1 MLLQVVIFKMLSYYG
16 YKKCSTSSKAEKF
29 LKNHKIN
36 YQFIDITV
44 SPPSKEDLIKII
56 EFSGKPIGKFFNTS
70 GVVYREMKLKDKLK
84 AMSEDE
90 KIDLLASNGKL
101 LKRPIV
107 YNGKISTVGFNENE
121 FTDSWS

>member
-1 MLLQVVIFKMLSYYG
+1 M
-16 YKKCSTSSKAEKF
+16 
-29 LKNHKIN
+29 
-36 YQFIDITV
+36 DITV

-84 AMSEDE
+84 AMSDDE